1 MNEIVMQVTGMT
13 CGSCVRH
20 VTTAVKAI
28 EGVEEV
34 AVDLA
39 SGRVAARVRAGT
51 PAVNLTSALADAG
64 YPARVVEGA
73 DLSPNVPARRSTGCC
88 CS

>member
-20 VTTAVKAI
+20 VTAALKDVQ
-28 EGVEEV
+28 GVENV
-34 AVDLA
+34 TVDLA
-39 SGRVAARVRAGT
+39 SGRVAARARPGT

-73 DLSPNVPARRSTGCC
+73 DPSPSVPARRSTGCC

>member
-20 VTTAVKAI
+20 VTAALKAI
-28 EGVEEV
+28 QGVEDV
-34 AVDLA
+34 TVDLA
-39 SGRVAARVRAGT
+39 SGRVAVRARAGT

-64 YPARVVEGA
+64 YPARIVEGA
-73 DLSPNVPARRSTGCC
+73 ASSSSVPARRSTGCC